1 MSETAADTSN
11 RLEGLFSYTQK
22 GYWGAPWYPYW
33 TLIVLTVVGGFF
45 GLDHFWLRSPTTG
58 ILKLII
64 NVFGL
69 GIWYLYD
76 ILQIFSEKDSV
87 MKYGLTAPVVGP
99 LGIGAGMFTD
109 NQPGVPVGKSPFRWL
124 AYTALAFLPF
134 GFELLVA
141 GDWNGA
147 FAKFM
152 SSILFFLWP
161 IAFIWTAYTVFQ
173 ALFNPTSVWEKGT
186 TRLFPFSYFMDP
198 YGPSMLGPRDV
209 KGGMGG
215 GFFSSVLSIVQT
227 FLPFV
232 APGVVPA
239 VAAVG
244 AATTATARTVEAAAD
259 TATGVIEALKEPV
272 TQTVSIGTGLVKQL
286 PAAAAAI
293 PAITSQVGETLRA
306 QTTPEAIAA
315 AAIAASTAGKPM
327 IGGGLLTKE
336 GTYMEGGVGLGVLG
350 ILFAA
355 GAWTGF
361 SRLNKSSGLFSKQS
375 DGTRRKWDDSPP
387 KPHGL

>member
-1 MSETAADTSN
+1 MSETATDTAN
-11 RLEGLFSYTQK
+11 RLEGLFSYTRK

-33 TLIVLTVVGGFF
+33 TLIVITVIGGFF

-58 ILKLII
+58 VLKLIV

-87 MKYGLTAPVVGP
+87 MNHGLTAPVVGP

-109 NQPGVPVGKSPFRWL
+109 NQPGVAVGKSPFRWL

-173 ALFNPTSVWEKGT
+173 ALFSPTSVWEKGT

-209 KGGMGG
+209 KGGTGG
-215 GFFSSVLSIVQT
+215 GFFSSILSLVQT

-232 APGVVPA
+232 APGVAPA

-259 TATGVIEALKEPV
+259 ATTGVIEALKEPV
-272 TQTVSIGTGLVKQL
+272 TQTVSVGTGLVKQL

-293 PAITSQVGETLRA
+293 PALASQVGQTLQA
-306 QTTPEAIAA
+306 QTTPAAIAA
-315 AAIAASTAGKPM
+315 AVAASKQPM
-327 IGGGLLTKE
+327 TGGGLE
-336 GTYMEGGVGLGVLG
+336 GNRVMEGVGLAGLG

-355 GAWTGF
+355 GAWAGF
-361 SRLNKSSGLFSKQS
+361 SRLNKSGGLFSKQS
-375 DGTRRKWDDSPP
+375 DGTRRTWDDSPP
-387 KPHGL
+387 KSPGL